1 MLSDVLHRVVE
12 GRPTLNEIAQGLILL
27 LDTVLELHETSR
39 AFARSLEV
47 PDEDSGQI
55 CPAVDA

>member
-1 MLSDVLHRVVE
+1 MLCDVLHRVVE
-12 GRPTLNEIAQGLILL
+12 GRPALDEIAQGLVLL
-27 LDTVLELHETSR
+27 LDTVLELYETSR
-39 AFARSLEV
+39 AFARTLEG

>member
-1 MLSDVLHRVVE
+1 MLRDVLHRVVE
-12 GRPTLNEIAQGLILL
+12 GRPALDEIVQGLVLL
-27 LDTVLELHETSR
+27 LDSVLELHETSR
-39 AFARSLEV
+39 AFACALEG